1 VVAAFN
7 RHFGGERMHEV
18 GPATTSEDFGL
29 FGTVRDVQS
38 VFWVIGGT
46 NPETFRT
53 AQARGKVDELPFNH
67 APFRARDRP
76 NAAHRNHEMLVAA
89 SRSAALRD
97 PAGPDEGAGLVGT
110 LAFAF
115 SGAPLGVQ
123 KQFDLF
129 GVLFLSVVVAVVARA
144 EERVS
149 AQQSGLAAWRAIC

>member
-1 VVAAFN
+1 MAAFN

-76 NAAHRNHEMLVAA
+76 IAAHWNHDDVGRRQSLCCTA
-89 SRSAALRD
+89 RSCR
-97 PAGPDEGAGLVGT
+97 P
-110 LAFAF
+110 
-115 SGAPLGVQ
+115 
-123 KQFDLF
+123 
-129 GVLFLSVVVAVVARA
+129 
-144 EERVS
+144 
-149 AQQSGLAAWRAIC
+149 